1 MRHTYPSSITALGVS
16 ALLCAATV
24 EAEVRQ
30 LTLGIQVNCPP
41 GLGECWGKG
50 IGEGVAKMPAIASIE
65 EEADGATQTAV
76 VRSQGGRLV
85 NLDALSQHLATLRMG
100 ARLRSVEA
108 VVAGSLE
115 RRGSELVLRV
125 SETDETLRLRP
136 LTKKTQW
143 NRKENREFAATERE
157 LRAHELLRAGWSGGR
172 QDARIIGP
180 LRAIDSASE
189 MELEVREAYFFGR
202 SQPSFDALDL
212 GIRVSSPYGLGDS
225 WLEVRHSLIQ
235 FNGFARIAE
244 PPDALNSVVT
254 VHPQFGS
261 LPDLTDLGARLSDS
275 GVGAA
280 ITGIE
285 ATLEGRVESANGQLV
300 LRTSDSDVPLPLA
313 PLTRKIQWDL
323 RQQRSAKA
331 TDDEREAYSMLLD
344 RTPKGA
350 PRVRVTGPVIESEDR
365 TSRLLEVRSFLL
377 NPSPGNLPDSP
388 ALRAIGCPRAIARDQ
403 GSVFLDWES
412 SGDPR
417 AVGYHVYRS
426 TKADGRYTRVS
437 RKPLTDS
444 ELTIRGEDRPQRYFY
459 SVTVVDEAGYES
471 RRSPAIDARPPESP
485 GHLIAQSGDNV
496 VQLDWEKSLSAD
508 LDSYSIHR
516 SEKANGPYTMIS
528 GGVLGLSFTDYGAE
542 NGRTYHYVVTAVDS
556 SSNQSA
562 FSTEVSVT
570 PLRGSQESIDHP
582 QSFGKSSE
590 P

>member
-1 MRHTYPSSITALGVS
+1 MRPAYPSSITALGVS

-50 IGEGVAKMPAIASIE
+50 IGEGVAKMPAIASID
-65 EEADGATQTAV
+65 EEADGTTQTAV
-76 VRSQGGRLV
+76 VRSQGGRLI
-85 NLDALSQHLATLRMG
+85 NLEALSQHLATLRMG
-100 ARLRSVEA
+100 ARLRGVEA

-115 RRGSELVLRV
+115 RQGSDLVLRV
-125 SETDETLRLRP
+125 SKTDETLRLRP

-143 NRKENREFAATERE
+143 NRRENREFPATERE
-157 LRAHELLRAGWSGGR
+157 RRAHELLWAGWPGGR
-172 QDARIIGP
+172 QDARIVGP
-180 LRAIDSASE
+180 LRAIESSSE
-189 MELEVREAYFFGR
+189 MELEVREAYLFGQ
-202 SQPSFDALDL
+202 SQPAFDALDL

-235 FNGFARIAE
+235 FTGFARIAE

-254 VHPQFGS
+254 VHPHFGG
-261 LPDLTDLGARLSDS
+261 LPDLNALGALLSDS

-285 ATLEGRVESANGQLV
+285 ATLEGRLESPNGQLA
-300 LRTSDSDVPLPLA
+300 LRIEESDAPIPLA

-323 RQQRSAKA
+323 RQQCLAKA
-331 TDDEREAYSMLLD
+331 SDEEREAYHMLLAQS
-344 RTPKGA
+344 PNGA
-350 PRVRVTGPVIESEDR
+350 PKVRVTGPVIESADR
-365 TSRLLEVRSFLL
+365 TSKLLEVRSFLL
-377 NPSPGNLPDSP
+377 NPSPGNIPDSP
-388 ALRAIGCPRAIARDQ
+388 TLRAIGYPRAIVRAQ
-403 GSVFLDWES
+403 GSVFLDWENS
-412 SGDPR
+412 SDAR
-417 AVGYHVYRS
+417 VVGYHVYRS
-426 TKADGRYTRVS
+426 TNADGHYTRLN
-437 RKPLTDS
+437 KNPLTES
-444 ELTIRGEDRPQRYFY
+444 ELTISGEDRPQRFY
-459 SVTVVDEAGYES
+459 YSITVIDDAGHES

-485 GHLIAQSGDNV
+485 SHLFAQEGDNAIR
-496 VQLDWEKSLSAD
+496 LDWDKSLSTD

-528 GGVLGLSFTDYGAE
+528 GGVLGLSFIDHGAE
-542 NGRTYHYVVTAVDS
+542 KGRTYYYVVTAVDS

-562 FSTEVSVT
+562 SSTEVSVT

-582 QSFGKSSE
+582 QSFGESSE